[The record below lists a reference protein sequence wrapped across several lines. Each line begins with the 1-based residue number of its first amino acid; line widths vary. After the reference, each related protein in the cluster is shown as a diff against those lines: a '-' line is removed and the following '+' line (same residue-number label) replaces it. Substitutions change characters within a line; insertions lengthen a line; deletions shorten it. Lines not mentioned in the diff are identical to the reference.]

1 MAKRVTYGNT
11 IWGKLFLDIL
21 SKYDDPGRLQRGRT
35 YANTGKVKELKID
48 GLKVT
53 AKVKGSYYPWYKV
66 TLEFPGVASAD
77 IEKIQKIIADNP
89 LIAAQLEQGEYSD
102 EFADH
107 LKENNVSLIPSRWS
121 KISRTCNCPDSGDPC
136 KHMASV
142 LYLLAQEIDSQPKM
156 LFSIAG
162 ISSLIKHSTML
173 APKKTDKL
181 TDTTLLDTVK
191 KGKKRTAKKT
201 DASLSE
207 PSSHDAS
214 SITIPDTITAQPS
227 IPIDSFLNRI
237 QAFLPENSSL
247 VPAEFKYE
255 ILRFYHLLVNDA
267 YTLQEKSSLYEED
280 EYKFQLASF
289 EPKIRSGAVDVK
301 YGSEKKHRMTL
312 LQLMP
317 FFIERLGAAD
327 AAKKGSDSYL
337 FFSEFYSL
345 IIKCLTKGALLPVV
359 KTEKDLSLEW
369 TLPSNVIEIEAD
381 KKNLL
386 EKIPSS
392 WSDAQ
397 KNKNEFLESLLF
409 LFCTTFVHSQN
420 FTAQIKHTPQYP
432 DAAVLAKVFFS
443 PQTFDCTK
451 PGKRAIP
458 HALSQW
464 LKPLDYSVNP
474 DFRFQIKILD
484 ETETEEDSFILE
496 AGVKKKGDSEF
507 IPLNSLAKNSSM
519 REALSL
525 PVVLSS
531 FLPELKSLVS
541 KPQTPVDSRR
551 LLFFL
556 QDASSFLETLNIQIV
571 IPKALQKI
579 LKPRIEKSV
588 SESKEEDKEKQNRGS
603 LTSYLG
609 LANLL
614 DYDEVVML
622 GNTKISRKELAELV
636 SQNRTLV
643 KFKNT
648 YVQLDPEEMTRL
660 LARTAKPQ
668 KVTST
673 DILKGYFSNEFS
685 FSKKAKSIIDTML
698 KDHTVSVPHNLN
710 ASLRPYQKRGFEWLY
725 SNVRNNF
732 GCILA
737 DDMGLG
743 KTLQIITLMLALKN
757 EGLLQTLKD
766 KNKEEHGALIIAPAS
781 LMINWQKEIEKF
793 APSLSYKIYHGAG
806 RKLDSNADVH
816 ISTYGTIQADAEKL
830 TSKKFSLLVMDEAQ
844 AVKNATSKRYRA
856 VRSVLAKTSIAM
868 TGTPV
873 ENTLEDLRAVFD
885 LLLPGYLGGAK
896 EFTEK
901 WRKPIELHNNK
912 EIADELKKITGP
924 FMLRRLK
931 TDKAVIADL
940 PEKVTENQY
949 ASMSALQTA
958 LYKSVTEEAMEK
970 IREKKADIP
979 IQRSALIL
987 SLLTSLK
994 QICSHPRVYDKES
1007 PAKSLLSG
1015 KAELLLSLLHGIRSN
1030 GEKVLIFSQY
1040 VSTIETLQTIIEKE
1054 MHEQT
1059 LIFHGG
1065 MTRQKRGEAVEE
1077 FQKSD
1082 GPAVFLISLK
1092 AGGTGLNLT
1101 SANHVIHY
1109 DLWFNPAVE
1118 DQATDRA
1125 FRIGQNR
1132 NVFVHRL
1139 ICDGTFE
1146 EKIDQMIQKKR
1157 AVQDLTVQSGEKWL
1171 TKLSDEELLELFQG

>member
-11 IWGKLFLDIL
+11 VWGKLFLDIL
-21 SKYDDPGRLQRGRT
+21 STYDDPGRLQRGRT
-35 YANTGKVKELKID
+35 YANTGKVKELKIE
-48 GLKVT
+48 GVKVT
-53 AKVKGSYYPWYKV
+53 AKVKGSYYPWYMV
-66 TLEFPGVASAD
+66 TLEFPGVSQTD
-77 IEKIQKIIADNP
+77 KNKIQKIITDNP
-89 LIAAQLEQGEYSD
+89 LVAAQLAQDEYSD
-102 EFADH
+102 EFALL
-107 LKENNVSLIPSRWS
+107 LKDANVSLIPSRWS
-121 KISRTCNCPDSGDPC
+121 KIARTCNCPDTGDPC
-136 KHMASV
+136 KHMAAV

-156 LFSIAG
+156 LFSIAN
-162 ISSLIKHSTML
+162 ISSILES
-173 APKKTDKL
+173 KL
-181 TDTTLLDTVK
+181 NSADSSSRVK
-191 KGKKRTAKKT
+191 PDAVSLSSVKNGKKRTAKKT
-201 DASLSE
+201 DIDSSTLSD
-207 PSSHDAS
+207 PSSFENADIVIS
-214 SITIPDTITAQPS
+214 GPS

-237 QAFLPENSSL
+237 HAFLPENSSL
-247 VPAEFKYE
+247 VPKDFKYE
-255 ILRFYHLLVNDA
+255 LLRFYHLLVNDA

-280 EYKFQLASF
+280 AYKFQLASF
-289 EPKIRSGAVDVK
+289 EPKIKSGVVDVK
-301 YGSEKKHRMTL
+301 YGNEKKHSMTL
-312 LQLMP
+312 MQLMP
-317 FFIERLGAAD
+317 FFIERLRD
-327 AAKKGSDSYL
+327 VNTDVKGSDSYL
-337 FFSEFYSL
+337 FFDAFFSL
-345 IIKCLTKGALLPVV
+345 IIKCFTKGAVLPMV
-359 KTEKDLSLEW
+359 KTEANLSIEW
-369 TLPSNVIEIEAD
+369 TLPSNVLEIESD
-381 KKNLL
+381 KKKLI

-392 WSDAQ
+392 WEDAQ
-397 KNKNEFLESLLF
+397 KDGNAFFEKMLSS
-409 LFCTTFVHSQN
+409 FCTAFVHFQN
-420 FTAQIKHTPQYP
+420 FTPQIKHSPQYP
-432 DAAVLAKVFFS
+432 EAAALAKIFFT
-443 PQTFDCTK
+443 PGQFDYSK
-451 PGKRAIP
+451 PGKRTVP
-458 HALSQW
+458 HALSLW
-464 LKPLDYSVNP
+464 FKPLDYSVNN
-474 DFRFQIKILD
+474 RFCYQLKILD
-484 ETETEEDSFILE
+484 QEESDEDSFILE
-496 AGVKKKGDSEF
+496 AGVKIEGSLDF
-507 IPLNSLAKNSSM
+507 IPLNDLAKESEF

-531 FLPELKSLVS
+531 FLPELKNLVS
-541 KPQTPVDSRR
+541 SSQTAVDGRR

-556 QDASSFLETLNIQIV
+556 QDAASFLETLNIQIV
-571 IPKALQKI
+571 IPKSLQKI
-579 LKPRIEKSV
+579 LKPRIEKTL
-588 SESKEEDKEKQNRGS
+588 SETKEGEKDKKNKGS

-609 LANLL
+609 LENLL
-614 DYDEVVML
+614 NYDEVIML

-636 SQNRTLV
+636 SQKRTLV

-673 DILKGYFSNEFS
+673 DILKGYFNNEFS
-685 FSKKAKSIIDTML
+685 FSAKAKNIIASML
-698 KDHTVSVPHNLN
+698 KNHEVSIPQNLN
-710 ASLRPYQKRGFEWLY
+710 ADLRPYQKRGLEWLY
-725 SNVRNNF
+725 SNVQNNF

-743 KTLQIITLMLALKN
+743 KTLQVISLILALKN
-757 EGLLQTLKD
+757 NGLLETAHDEKGD
-766 KNKEEHGALIIAPAS
+766 EYGALIIAPAS
-781 LMINWQKEIEKF
+781 LMINWQKEIGKF
-793 APSLSYKIYHGAG
+793 APSLSCKVYHGLR
-806 RKLDSNADVH
+806 RKFEKNTDVH

-830 TSKKFSLLVMDEAQ
+830 GSKKFSLLVMDEAQ
-844 AVKNATSKRYRA
+844 AVKNASSKRYRA
-856 VRSVLAKTSIAM
+856 VRSLSAKTTIAM

-873 ENTLEDLRAVFD
+873 ENTLEDLRALFD

-912 EIADELKKITGP
+912 EIASELRKITSP

-931 TDKAVIADL
+931 TDKAVISDL

-1007 PAKSLLSG
+1007 PAKSSLSG
-1015 KAELLLSLLHGIRSN
+1015 KAELLLSLLHSIRSN
-1030 GEKVLIFSQY
+1030 DEKVLIFSQY

-1054 MHEQT
+1054 MHEET
-1059 LIFHGG
+1059 VIFHGG
-1065 MTRQKRGEAVEE
+1065 MTRQKREEAVER
-1077 FQKSD
+1077 FQQSG

-1118 DQATDRA
+1118 DQAADRA

-1146 EKIDQMIQKKR
+1146 EKIDEMIQKKR

-1171 TKLSDEELLELFQG
+1171 TKLSDEELMELFKR

>member
-1 MAKRVTYGNT
+1 
-11 IWGKLFLDIL
+11 
-21 SKYDDPGRLQRGRT
+21 
-35 YANTGKVKELKID
+35 
-48 GLKVT
+48 VT

-89 LIAAQLEQGEYSD
+89 LIAAQLEQNEYSS
-102 EFADH
+102 EFAQL
-107 LKENNVSLIPSRWS
+107 LKEKKITLIPSRWS

-136 KHMASV
+136 KHMAAV

-162 ISSLIKHSTML
+162 MR
-173 APKKTDKL
+173 
-181 TDTTLLDTVK
+181 TLLEMKESSPDTSSPALSNAVK
-191 KGKKRTAKKT
+191 TGKKRTAKKT
-201 DASLSE
+201 DTSLSE

-214 SITIPDTITAQPS
+214 SIEKTDKLTALPS

-301 YGSEKKHRMTL
+301 YGNEKKHTMTL
-312 LQLMP
+312 IQLMP
-317 FFIERLGAAD
+317 FFIERLGSAD

-337 FFSEFYSL
+337 FFTAFFAL
-345 IIKCLTKGALLPVV
+345 ILKCFTKGALLPVV
-359 KTEKDLSLEW
+359 RTGESLFVEW

-381 KKNLL
+381 KKLLL

-397 KNKNEFLESLLF
+397 KNKDAFLQNLLS
-409 LFCTTFVHSQN
+409 LFCTSFVHSQN
-420 FTAQIKHTPQYP
+420 FTVQIKHIPQYP
-432 DAAVLAKVFFS
+432 EAAVLAKVFFS

-474 DFRFQIKILD
+474 AFRFQIKILD
-484 ETETEEDSFILE
+484 EAESEEEDSFILE
-496 AGVKKKGDSEF
+496 AGVKKQGDSEF
-507 IPLNSLAKNSSM
+507 IPLNALAKNSSM

-588 SESKEEDKEKQNRGS
+588 SETKEEEKEKQNRGS

-636 SQNRTLV
+636 AQNRTLV

-685 FSKKAKSIIDTML
+685 FSKKAKSIINAML

-732 GCILA
+732 GCVLA

-757 EGLLQTLKD
+757 EGLLHTLKD

-931 TDKAVIADL
+931 TDKTVIADL

-979 IQRSALIL
+979 IQRSAIIL

-1065 MTRQKRGEAVEE
+1065 MTRQKRGEAVED